1 MLPGVMRLFWEKGY
15 DKVSMEEIV
24 RVTGLNRYSIYQNWG
39 GKADLY
45 AVSLRQYSE
54 AFADAALAPLA
65 HGTGG
70 LDDIRS
76 AFDASLTLFDTADA
90 HHGCMACRALV
101 EPVYNIPAVRA
112 QVESHFAA
120 VKELFAKALRR
131 ARELGEIPGDA
142 DIDALSDYLV
152 GIVQGAQLF
161 GLRGV
166 EGAVVDRYFCRAMV
180 ALQH

>member
-1 MLPGVMRLFWEKGY
+1 MLPDVMRLFWEKGY

-24 RVTGLNRYSIYQNWG
+24 QLSGLSRYAIYQNWG

-45 AVSLRQYSE
+45 AVSLRLYSE
-54 AFADAALAPLA
+54 MFADTALAPLA
-65 HGTGG
+65 NGTGG
-70 LDDIRS
+70 LDDIQS

-90 HHGCMACRALV
+90 LHGCMACRALI
-101 EPVYNIPAVRA
+101 EPVRDIPTIRA

-120 VKELFAKALRR
+120 LKALFKKALGR
-131 ARELGEIPGDA
+131 ARASGEIAGDA
-142 DIDALSDYLV
+142 DIDALADYLV

-161 GLRGV
+161 GLRGMDS
-166 EGAVVDRYFCRAMV
+166 AAVDRYFRRAIV